1 MKQWR
6 EPFVRFSK
14 LWNKCRVRLLQMDQ
28 FLFYLKIRIGDKK
41 KLTKFS
47 CGKNRVI
54 EFCKP
59 NPNFMDLGSLVI
71 GRKLSDI
78 YANFRTVL
86 GGILV
91 HSKFPRP
98 HPPESDGF
106 VFVTATLSFLTLKEV
121 VIRLTDSR

>member
-1 MKQWR
+1 M
-6 EPFVRFSK
+6 
-14 LWNKCRVRLLQMDQ
+14 
-28 FLFYLKIRIGDKK
+28 
-41 KLTKFS
+41 TKFS
-47 CGKNRVI
+47 CGKNRII

-91 HSKFPRP
+91 HREFPRP